1 MIYTD
6 FIMKRIAII
15 TGASAGMG
23 REAARELF
31 LNSQKYKF
39 GKIDELWVIAR
50 RIDRLSSLKFDL
62 ELEAEKNPEV
72 EHPRLVPIEA
82 NLSGRAGI
90 SAVAAL
96 LKAEQMTNE
105 KSEGFE
111 IALLMN
117 NAGFGTY
124 GEFSETPLD
133 KELDMIDINCISL
146 TGITGVAIP
155 YMNKGCTIL
164 NVASLA
170 AFLPLGNFAVYAA
183 TKSYVL
189 SFSVALAAELK
200 DKGIHV
206 TAMCPGSVSTEFAN
220 VASNGARKEVKGGK
234 SAVKTVKHA
243 LRSASKKKYVAL
255 WHPKWK
261 VTAFFSRFVGRF
273 IGARFTFLYNKRP
286 YKK

>member
-1 MIYTD
+1 
-6 FIMKRIAII
+6 MKKIAII

-23 REAARELF
+23 REAARELY

-39 GKIDELWVIAR
+39 GKIDEIWIIAR
-50 RIDRLSSLKFDL
+50 RVDRLTSLKYDL
-62 ELEAEKNPEV
+62 ELESEKITGV
-72 EHPRLVPIEA
+72 EFPRLVPIEA
-82 NLSGRAGI
+82 NLSGRAGV

-96 LKAEQMTNE
+96 LNAEKMTNE
-105 KSEGFE
+105 KHGGFE
-111 IALLMN
+111 ISLLMN

-133 KELDMIDINCISL
+133 KELDMIDINCVTL

-155 YMNKGCTIL
+155 FMNRGCTIL

-200 DKGIHV
+200 DKGIQV

-234 SAVKTVKHA
+234 SAVKTVRHA
-243 LRSASKKKYVAL
+243 LRSASRKKYIAL
-255 WHPKWK
+255 WAPKWK

-273 IGARFTFLYNKRP
+273 LGARYTFLYNKRP

>member
-1 MIYTD
+1 
-6 FIMKRIAII
+6 MKRIAII

-39 GKIDELWVIAR
+39 GKIDEIWIIAR
-50 RIDRLSSLKFDL
+50 RVDRLTSLKYDL
-62 ELEAEKNPEV
+62 ELESEKITGV
-72 EHPRLVPIEA
+72 EFPRLVPIEA
-82 NLSGRAGI
+82 NLSGRAGV

-96 LKAEQMTNE
+96 LNAEKMTNE
-105 KSEGFE
+105 KHGGFE
-111 IALLMN
+111 IALLLN

-133 KELDMIDINCISL
+133 KELDMIDINCVTL

-155 YMNKGCTIL
+155 FMNRGCTIL

-200 DKGIHV
+200 DKGIQV

-234 SAVKTVKHA
+234 SAVKTVRHA
-243 LRSASKKKYVAL
+243 LRSASRKKYIAL
-255 WHPKWK
+255 WAPKWK

-273 IGARFTFLYNKRP
+273 LGARYTFLYNKRP